1 MVETQASSPPTPA
14 HPEWAR
20 LSGAGTTGA
29 LPGEGLRERKKR
41 LMRQLLSDTAT
52 EMFLE
57 RGFDEVRVAEIAA
70 ACGVSE
76 KTVYNYFATK
86 EDLLLD
92 REEAMAEAVRKAASD
107 TKTSPV
113 EAMVSVL
120 MAELHSITEA
130 LAEQDEGPLA
140 MTMVQRFTD
149 LVESTPSLR
158 AHQRDSMD
166 RLVAI
171 AAEALAERAGLSPE
185 DPEPQVAAHALIGLW
200 RIYFLGLKRYCD
212 GQHNPQQ
219 VADLVGQELRRA
231 ARLTDTGLWS
241 FGVFVQ
247 GTDGT
252 PGAQRAAMAAEQARA
267 QVRTTLLEAK
277 QAWRA
282 LRTMAK
288 EREAAERVDHV
299 RRRRR

>member
-1 MVETQASSPPTPA
+1 
-14 HPEWAR
+14 
-20 LSGAGTTGA
+20 
-29 LPGEGLRERKKR
+29 
-41 LMRQLLSDTAT
+41 
-52 EMFLE
+52 
-57 RGFDEVRVAEIAA
+57 
-70 ACGVSE
+70 
-76 KTVYNYFATK
+76 
-86 EDLLLD
+86 
-92 REEAMAEAVRKAASD
+92 
-107 TKTSPV
+107 
-113 EAMVSVL
+113 
-120 MAELHSITEA
+120 
-130 LAEQDEGPLA
+130 
-140 MTMVQRFTD
+140 VQRFTD

-252 PGAQRAAMAAEQARA
+252 PGAQRAAMAAEQGQPCSRPSRPGGRCGRWRKNARQRSGSITSA
-267 QVRTTLLEAK
+267 GAGGRRLSRRCCLPTTPH
-277 QAWRA
+277 RS
-282 LRTMAK
+282 LRSP
-288 EREAAERVDHV
+288 RHV
-299 RRRRR
+299 RASAS